1 LGDYPYIHNIRPKRP
16 VKSKNPSPLRF
27 LNNKKKEE
35 GMRIMEIA
43 LFYYCVGC
51 LIMRGELV
59 VKGLKGL
66 AEERLAKPD
75 AMRQAY

>member
-1 LGDYPYIHNIRPKRP
+1 
-16 VKSKNPSPLRF
+16 
-27 LNNKKKEE
+27 
-35 GMRIMEIA
+35 MRIMEIA